1 MDNNSNT
8 SNFKL
13 TARLLFRLLPVQI
26 LLNSI
31 SAINGIV
38 TGFFASNYVGEA
50 AMGAVGLYNPICQL
64 VGAISFMLL
73 TGSVVI
79 CGKYMGKNQVG
90 QMQNVF
96 TLDIL
101 LCTIISAVTAAILII
116 LAIFDL
122 TSFIAP
128 ENSTRLVFNRFLLGQ
143 ALGIFPLFIG
153 NQLAAFLS
161 LENKS
166 TRTTIASIVYIVVNL
181 IFNYVFVQ
189 VLHLQALGL
198 AIASSLG
205 MWVFMLV
212 QAQFFFTPQASIRLN
227 FKGFR
232 WDDAKEIVTIGF
244 PGAIGNGYQT
254 IRGLI
259 VNGLIISYVGN
270 VGISAFAASN
280 AIMAFF
286 WAIPAGMLNVSRMMM
301 SVSIGEED
309 RTTLKNVM
317 MTALFRFIPLQCA
330 VSAFIILMAK
340 PFTLVFFQNQS
351 EPVFAMTMWGYRIL
365 PLCMPFSVWL
375 MHFSCYALASERK
388 VLVHIYSIL
397 DGWIFVSAFAA
408 LLIPYFG
415 MNAVYYANVLNGI
428 ACMIVVIMYAV
439 IKNKKIPSNLDELMV
454 IPEDFGVDDDH
465 RVEFAV
471 RKMEDVTGTADTA
484 QKFCIS
490 KGIDKRR
497 AYFISL
503 AMEEMAGNVVR
514 HGFALDGKKHNLTAR
529 VIVKDEDVILCI
541 KDDCQ
546 PFDPVARQRLADP
559 DDKTTNIGLRMVYNI
574 AKDFTYQNVLGL
586 NVLTIK
592 I

>member
-1 MDNNSNT
+1 M
-8 SNFKL
+8 
-13 TARLLFRLLPVQI
+13 
-26 LLNSI
+26 
-31 SAINGIV
+31 
-38 TGFFASNYVGEA
+38 
-50 AMGAVGLYNPICQL
+50 
-64 VGAISFMLL
+64 
-73 TGSVVI
+73 
-79 CGKYMGKNQVG
+79 
-90 QMQNVF
+90 
-96 TLDIL
+96 
-101 LCTIISAVTAAILII
+101 
-116 LAIFDL
+116 
-122 TSFIAP
+122 
-128 ENSTRLVFNRFLLGQ
+128 
-143 ALGIFPLFIG
+143 
-153 NQLAAFLS
+153 
-161 LENKS
+161 
-166 TRTTIASIVYIVVNL
+166 
-181 IFNYVFVQ
+181 
-189 VLHLQALGL
+189 QALGL

-317 MTALFRFIPLQCA
+317 LTALFRFIPLQCA

-388 VLVHIYSIL
+388 VLVHIYSVL
-397 DGWIFVSAFAA
+397 DGWIFVSVFAA

-471 RKMEDVTGTADTA
+471 CKTEDVTGTADTA

-559 DDKTTNIGLRMVYNI
+559 DDKTTNIGLRMVYSI

>member
-1 MDNNSNT
+1 MDNNSNA

-26 LLNSI
+26 LISI
-31 SAINGIV
+31 IGAINGIV
-38 TGFFASNYVGEA
+38 TGIFASNYVGEA
-50 AMGAVGLYNPICQL
+50 AMGAVGLYNPINQL
-64 VGAISFMLL
+64 VVSISTMFF

-79 CGKYMGKNQVG
+79 CGKYMGKNQID
-90 QMQNVF
+90 QMQNIF
-96 TLDIL
+96 TLDIA
-101 LCTIISAVTAAILII
+101 LCTIISVLTSLILVVMA
-116 LAIFDL
+116 LFDL
-122 TSFIAP
+122 SAFIAP
-128 ENSTRLVFNRFLLGQ
+128 DSSTRILFNGFLLGQ

-166 TRTTIASIVYIVVNL
+166 VRTTIASIIYIIANL
-181 IFNYVFVQ
+181 AFNYIFVQ
-189 VLHLQALGL
+189 VLHMQALGL

-212 QAQFFFTPQASIRLN
+212 QAQYFFTAGSTLKLRLKN
-227 FKGFR
+227 FSLIE
-232 WDDAKEIVTIGF
+232 AKEIVTIGF

-286 WAIPAGMLNVSRMMM
+286 WAIPAGMLNVSRMMI

-388 VLVHIYSIL
+388 VLVHIYSVL

-465 RVEFAV
+465 RVEFVV

-559 DDKTTNIGLRMVYNI
+559 DDKTTNIGLRMVYSI
-574 AKDFTYQNVLGL
+574 VKDFSYQNVLGL

>member
-1 MDNNSNT
+1 
-8 SNFKL
+8 
-13 TARLLFRLLPVQI
+13 
-26 LLNSI
+26 
-31 SAINGIV
+31 
-38 TGFFASNYVGEA
+38 
-50 AMGAVGLYNPICQL
+50 
-64 VGAISFMLL
+64 
-73 TGSVVI
+73 
-79 CGKYMGKNQVG
+79 
-90 QMQNVF
+90 
-96 TLDIL
+96 
-101 LCTIISAVTAAILII
+101 
-116 LAIFDL
+116 
-122 TSFIAP
+122 
-128 ENSTRLVFNRFLLGQ
+128 
-143 ALGIFPLFIG
+143 
-153 NQLAAFLS
+153 
-161 LENKS
+161 
-166 TRTTIASIVYIVVNL
+166 
-181 IFNYVFVQ
+181 
-189 VLHLQALGL
+189 
-198 AIASSLG
+198 
-205 MWVFMLV
+205 
-212 QAQFFFTPQASIRLN
+212 
-227 FKGFR
+227 
-232 WDDAKEIVTIGF
+232 
-244 PGAIGNGYQT
+244 
-254 IRGLI
+254 
-259 VNGLIISYVGN
+259 
-270 VGISAFAASN
+270 
-280 AIMAFF
+280 MAFF
-286 WAIPAGMLNVSRMMM
+286 WAIPAGMLNVSRMMI

-388 VLVHIYSIL
+388 VLVHIYSVL
-397 DGWIFVSAFAA
+397 DGWIFVSAFTA

-471 RKMEDVTGTADTA
+471 RKMEDVTGTAETA

-514 HGFALDGKKHNLTAR
+514 HGFTMDNKKHNLTAR
-529 VIVKDEDVILCI
+529 AIVKDDDVILCI

-546 PFDPVARQRLADP
+546 PFDPVQRQRLADP
-559 DDKTTNIGLRMVYNI
+559 DDKTTNIGLRMVYSI
-574 AKDFTYQNVLGL
+574 VKDFSYQNVLGL